1 MFYEKRTDMSFRK
14 TIAWLGLP
22 VTIWYGVCVAVR
34 NLLFELGVLRQSIPP
49 VTTIGVGNIAVGG
62 TGKTPLTDYLLGIF
76 AERYVTAVVS
86 RGYKRKSTG
95 CIIHQPQTSEGSE
108 ATEAGAEVPDM
119 LATFGD
125 EVSMLIEKHPQ
136 VSAAVSKWRKEAIDQ
151 LMATEQPPQL
161 VILDD
166 VFQHRYVK
174 PTINILLTEFSR
186 LYSDDLILPFGN
198 LRESRAAS
206 RRANVIMV
214 TKTPKKLNSL
224 ERHMIAKRLRA
235 QSYQKVFF
243 SYIEYAEPVALL
255 EGCQSAMPM
264 EEVHHMLC
272 VTGIANPDPL
282 LAELK
287 QRGIRVEHMPFSD
300 HHDFTAKDIEEIRKR
315 FEAINSQS
323 KIIITTEKDAVR
335 LRKALCDSECQELP
349 FYYLPM
355 SIGFHDESGVG
366 FTDYITSIVR
376 ENISFLSR
384 LSTVR

>member
-1 MFYEKRTDMSFRK
+1 MSVRK
-14 TIAWLGLP
+14 TIAWVALP
-22 VTIWYGVCVAVR
+22 VTIWYGIGAALR
-34 NLLFELGVLRQSIPP
+34 NLLFELGLLRQSIPP

-62 TGKTPLTDYLLGIF
+62 TGKTPLTDYLLGLF
-76 AERYVTAVVS
+76 AEKYATAVVS
-86 RGYKRKSTG
+86 RGYKRKSKG
-95 CIIHQPQTSEGSE
+95 CIIHQPQTSEGGE
-108 ATEAGAEVPDM
+108 AKSIDM
-119 LATFGD
+119 LDTFGD

-136 VSAAVSKWRKEAIDQ
+136 VAAAVSKSRNEAIEQ
-151 LMATEQPPQL
+151 LLATEQPPQL

-206 RRANVIMV
+206 RRANVIIV

-255 EGCQSAMPM
+255 EGCQSAMPI

-287 QRGIRVEHMPFSD
+287 QRGIRVEHMSFSD

>member
-1 MFYEKRTDMSFRK
+1 MSVRK
-14 TIAWLGLP
+14 TIAWVALP
-22 VTIWYGVCVAVR
+22 VTIWYGIGAALR
-34 NLLFELGVLRQSIPP
+34 NLLFELGLLRQSIPP

-62 TGKTPLTDYLLGIF
+62 TGKTPLTDYLLGLF
-76 AERYVTAVVS
+76 AEKYATAVVS
-86 RGYKRKSTG
+86 RGYKRKSKG
-95 CIIHQPQTSEGSE
+95 CIIHQPQTAEGGE
-108 ATEAGAEVPDM
+108 ATGVEAESIDM

-136 VSAAVSKWRKEAIDQ
+136 VSAAVSRSRNEAIEQ
-151 LMATEQPPQL
+151 LLATEQPPQL

-206 RRANVIMV
+206 RRANVIIV

-255 EGCQSAMPM
+255 EGCQSEMPI

-287 QRGIRVEHMPFSD
+287 QRGIRVDHMPFSD